1 MMDAAHARSTGELIK
16 DSFDHV
22 HEILRSEV
30 ALARAEIRE
39 ETRTAA
45 RGAVLGG
52 AALMFAALGLSFLL
66 WAVFWALSNELP
78 NWAAA
83 AVVGLAA
90 LIVGGLVGLAAYKR
104 FESIQPPERTK
115 RTMKENMEWVK
126 NRAQ

>member
-1 MMDAAHARSTGELIK
+1 MMDAAHTRTTGELIK
-16 DSFDHV
+16 DGFDHI

-45 RGAVLGG
+45 QGAVLGG
-52 AALMFAALGLSFLL
+52 AALTLAALGLSFLL
-66 WAVFWALSNELP
+66 WAAFWALANELP

-90 LIVGGLVGLAAYKR
+90 LIVGGLVGMAAHKR
-104 FESIQPPERTK
+104 FQSIQPPKWTE